1 MNCLDRVTIQ
11 EYIDKELDDT
21 QIRKIES
28 HLHECEVCSKLYEEA
43 NSDIS
48 EINEFISLL
57 DGVED
62 SNTVPGFSF
71 SERKKKSIYSRV
83 TSSLPLKVAAGI
95 ALLIGL
101 FFIMRTNQ
109 SPPNLASEDADLLIL
124 ELIGNTDPNKAWHNS
139 EMAIVMVNEKGEV
152 IQSFLSDEN

>member
-1 MNCLDRVTIQ
+1 MNCLNRVAIQ
-11 EYIDKELDDT
+11 EYIDKELDVT

-28 HLHECEVCSKLYEEA
+28 HLHDCEVCSQLYEEA
-43 NSDIS
+43 NSDKT
-48 EINEFISLL
+48 EINDFISQL

-62 SNTVPGFSF
+62 STTVPDFSYHGR
-71 SERKKKSIYSRV
+71 RKKSGYYRV
-83 TSSLPLKVAAGI
+83 TSYLPLKVAASI
-95 ALLIGL
+95 VFSIGL
-101 FFIMRTNQ
+101 FFILRTNQ

-152 IQSFLSDEN
+152 IQSFLSDDN